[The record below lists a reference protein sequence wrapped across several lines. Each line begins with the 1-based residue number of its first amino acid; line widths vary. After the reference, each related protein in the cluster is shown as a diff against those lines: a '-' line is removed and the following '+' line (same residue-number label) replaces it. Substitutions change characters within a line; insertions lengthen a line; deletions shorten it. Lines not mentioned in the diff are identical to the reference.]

1 MHTFCSFFI
10 SNLNFNTLNV
20 IKKSFDYPVNL
31 ILKKKRNFLTT
42 VSSIFF
48 VKISITRFFHLSN
61 EYYIHI
67 FRLVAKCRV
76 VILYF
81 DVIYASISS
90 ICFTKFFPSMVTK
103 KEKEGEKRKKLI
115 FSFFL
120 FCHSFKNSY
129 LLVS

>member
-1 MHTFCSFFI
+1 MI
-10 SNLNFNTLNV
+10 TLS
-20 IKKSFDYPVNL
+20 IWFW
-31 ILKKKRNFLTT
+31 KKKKFFNNSFQY
-42 VSSIFF
+42 FF

-103 KEKEGEKRKKLI
+103 KEKEGGKEKN
-115 FSFFL
+115 SFFH
-120 FCHSFKNSY
+120 FSSFVILSKIVTY
-129 LLVS
+129 LLASNILLWCFLSDVNIFITKAC

>member
-1 MHTFCSFFI
+1 MATFMHTFCSFFI
-10 SNLNFNTLNV
+10 SNHNFNILNV

-31 ILKKKRNFLTT
+31 ILKKKTNFLTT

-103 KEKEGEKRKKLI
+103 KEKEGGKRKKTHFFI
-115 FSFFL
+115 FPLLSFFQ
-120 FCHSFKNSY
+120 K
-129 LLVS
+129 